1 MSSNEVQ
8 EWTLEGVL
16 DELARLD
23 SSMHDRHFA
32 FILGSGASFSSNI
45 PTGKDLAQRWLT
57 DLHLRECKSD
67 ERLEE
72 WVKNSGV
79 VSGNLTFETA
89 AEFYPQI
96 FERRFRGDRESGY
109 AELEKHMDGKSPSLG
124 YTLLAEIIQETRHK
138 VVVTTN
144 FDNLV
149 ADALSMHAHQS
160 PLVVAHESLVGF
172 VRPQL
177 RRPLVAKIHRDL
189 YFNPIND
196 QDGVSNL
203 EEGWK
208 NALKKLFQFFTPI
221 VVGYGGNDGSLM
233 GLLNSLELGDIA
245 GRIIWCYREGS
256 PPPELAQQVLIK
268 HDGIKVKIPG
278 FDEFM
283 LQLATKLVPDFD
295 LNRIAERTEDLGK
308 KSADR
313 YRKQADQLMR
323 SLAQGTEEQ
332 RNTRQIMAQ
341 SVQRRTSWWAWELEA
356 AAQTDPKKQEETY
369 KKGLEQ
375 FPESSE
381 LHYNY
386 ALFLSKEKDDIP
398 GAKEMFKKS
407 MELAPGDHEAIFA
420 YAEIISR
427 HDKDY
432 EKAKELVQ
440 KVMSLSPTDPDPV
453 CLYASILANQGALTE
468 ADRHYRQALKM
479 DTSNASNLVE
489 YADFLAD
496 HLKKYE
502 AAEIYYKRALE
513 LEPNS
518 SYALGNYAN
527 FLAFQA
533 GNLEEAELFY
543 DKVLKIEPVSSTVK
557 SNYEE
562 FLRVQ
567 KELKTQNKRTSN
579 KNTKNNVSSDKID
592 S

>member
-1 MSSNEVQ
+1 MISTEVQ

-57 DLHLRECKSD
+57 DLHLRECRNGES
-67 ERLEE
+67 
-72 WVKNSGV
+72 VKDWSETSGV
-79 VSGNLTFETA
+79 ISGNITFETA

-196 QDGVSNL
+196 HDGVSNL

-208 NALKKLFQFFTPI
+208 NALKKLFQYFTPI

-256 PPPELAQQVLIK
+256 PPPKLAEEVLLK

-283 LQLATKLVPDFD
+283 LQLAAKLVPDFD

-313 YRKQADQLMR
+313 YRRQADQLMKA
-323 SLAQGTEEQ
+323 LAQGTQ
-332 RNTRQIMAQ
+332 DQLNTRQVMAQ
-341 SVQRRTSWWAWELEA
+341 SVKPRESWWAWELEA
-356 AAQTDPKKQEETY
+356 AAQTDLEKREDVYKQ
-369 KKGLEQ
+369 GLAQ

-381 LHYNY
+381 LFYNY
-386 ALFLSKEKDDIP
+386 ALFLLEKSDFA
-398 GAKEMFKKS
+398 GAKEMYEKS
-407 MELAPGDHEAIFA
+407 LALAPDDYDVILA
-420 YAEIISR
+420 YAELVFR
-427 HDKDY
+427 HDKDH
-432 EKAKELVQ
+432 EKAKHLVQ
-440 KVMSLSPTDPDPV
+440 KLINLNFSNANTFA
-453 CLYASILANQGALTE
+453 LYGSILAAQGNFEE
-468 ADRHYRQALKM
+468 ADSYFRRGLKL
-479 DTSNASNLVE
+479 DPDSVGNLVE
-489 YADFLAD
+489 YADFLSD
-496 HLKKYE
+496 RRKNYKE
-502 AAEIYYKRALE
+502 AEYYYKKALE
-513 LEPNS
+513 LEPNNVT
-518 SYALGNYAN
+518 ALGNYAS
-527 FLAFQA
+527 FLAFQSEKLDEAKFIYNRALILAPESKLLKDGYKMLLQVMQKPKVRA
-533 GNLEEAELFY
+533 GRASKAAQKDNKEE
-543 DKVLKIEPVSSTVK
+543 
-557 SNYEE
+557 
-562 FLRVQ
+562 R
-567 KELKTQNKRTSN
+567 
-579 KNTKNNVSSDKID
+579 
-592 S
+592 

>member
-57 DLHLRECKSD
+57 DLHLRECRSD
-67 ERLEE
+67 EHLED
-72 WVKNSGV
+72 WVKSSGI
-79 VSGNLTFETA
+79 VSGNLTYETA

-208 NALKKLFQFFTPI
+208 NALKKLFQYFTPI

-256 PPPELAQQVLIK
+256 PPPDLAQQVLIK

-323 SLAQGTEEQ
+323 SLAQGTQEQ

-341 SVQRRTSWWAWELEA
+341 SVQQRTSWWAWELEA
-356 AAQTDPKKQEETY
+356 AAQTDPEKQEETY
-369 KKGLEQ
+369 IKGLEQ

-386 ALFLSKEKDDIP
+386 ALFLSDIKGDIP
-398 GAKEMFKKS
+398 GAKAMYKKS
-407 MELAPGDHEAIFA
+407 MALAPNDHESIFA
-420 YAEIISR
+420 YAELISR
-427 HDKDY
+427 FDKNY
-432 EKAKELVQ
+432 EKAKELTQ
-440 KVMSLSPTDPDPV
+440 TAMSLSPTDPGPV
-453 CLYASILANQGALTE
+453 CLYASILADQGATTE
-468 ADRHYRQALKM
+468 ADKYFRQAIKM
-479 DTSNASNLVE
+479 DAYNANNLVE

-502 AAEIYYKRALE
+502 AAETYYKRALE
-513 LEPNS
+513 LEPNNA
-518 SYALGNYAN
+518 YALGNYAN

-533 GNLEEAELFY
+533 GNLEEAKIVF
-543 DKVLKIEPVSSTVK
+543 DKALKIEPVPPTVK
-557 SNYEE
+557 SNHRE
-562 FLRVQ
+562 FLRLRQ
-567 KELKTQNKRTSN
+567 EAKIQNKKSA
-579 KNTKNNVSSDKID
+579 NNSINAEKID
-592 S
+592 N

>member
-1 MSSNEVQ
+1 MTDIEVQ

-57 DLHLRECKSD
+57 DLHLRECRSGESVKDWSKS
-67 ERLEE
+67 
-72 WVKNSGV
+72 SGV
-79 VSGNLTFETA
+79 ISGDITFETA

-196 QDGVSNL
+196 HDGVSNL

-208 NALKKLFQFFTPI
+208 NALKKLFQYFTPI

-256 PPPELAQQVLIK
+256 PPPKLAQEVLLK

-283 LQLATKLVPDFD
+283 LQLAAKLVPDFD
-295 LNRIAERTEDLGK
+295 LNRIAVRTEDLGK

-313 YRKQADQLMR
+313 YRKQADQLMKA
-323 SLAQGTEEQ
+323 LAQGTQ
-332 RNTRQIMAQ
+332 DQLNTRQVMAQ
-341 SVQRRTSWWAWELEA
+341 SVKSRESWWAWELEA
-356 AAQTDPKKQEETY
+356 AVETDPFKTEELYKQGLAQFPDSSELYYNYAIFLYRVKGDPENAKLMYERSLELNPDDYETLFNYASLIAVHY
-369 KKGLEQ
+369 KDNDEALILVKRALALAPDDADVLGLYAELLASKRDYQSAGEVYRGAIKEHPDNAELILSYAVFLSDSLSRSDLAEPYYSRAFELEPQNILVIVNYSNFLAYNLNKFDEAKMIFDKGLELYPDDLSLRAAFARFSEARKKQ
-375 FPESSE
+375 RGTPRKRSS
-381 LHYNY
+381 
-386 ALFLSKEKDDIP
+386 
-398 GAKEMFKKS
+398 KS
-407 MELAPGDHEAIFA
+407 E
-420 YAEIISR
+420 
-427 HDKDY
+427 
-432 EKAKELVQ
+432 Q
-440 KVMSLSPTDPDPV
+440 K
-453 CLYASILANQGALTE
+453 
-468 ADRHYRQALKM
+468 
-479 DTSNASNLVE
+479 
-489 YADFLAD
+489 
-496 HLKKYE
+496 
-502 AAEIYYKRALE
+502 
-513 LEPNS
+513 
-518 SYALGNYAN
+518 
-527 FLAFQA
+527 
-533 GNLEEAELFY
+533 
-543 DKVLKIEPVSSTVK
+543 
-557 SNYEE
+557 
-562 FLRVQ
+562 
-567 KELKTQNKRTSN
+567 
-579 KNTKNNVSSDKID
+579 
-592 S
+592 

>member
-57 DLHLRECKSD
+57 DLHLRECRSD
-67 ERLEE
+67 ENLED
-72 WVKNSGV
+72 WVKSSGI
-79 VSGNLTFETA
+79 VSGNLTYETA

-208 NALKKLFQFFTPI
+208 NALKKLFQYFTPI

-233 GLLNSLELGDIA
+233 GLLNSLDLGDIA

-256 PPPELAQQVLIK
+256 PPPPLAQEVLIK

-283 LQLATKLVPDFD
+283 LQLAAKLVPDFD
-295 LNRIAERTEDLGK
+295 LNRIAERTEELGK

-313 YRKQADQLMR
+313 YRKQADQLMKA
-323 SLAQGTEEQ
+323 LAQGTKEQ
-332 RNTRQIMAQ
+332 RNTRKVMAQ
-341 SVQRRTSWWAWELEA
+341 SVPPRKSWWAWELEA
-356 AAQTDPKKQEETY
+356 SAQNDPEKQNEIY
-369 KKGLEQ
+369 QKGLMQ
-375 FPESSE
+375 FPDSPE
-381 LHYNY
+381 LLYNY
-386 ALFLSKEKDDIP
+386 ALFLSNFKGDIP
-398 GAKEMFKKS
+398 SAEETYKKALALAPYDTDIIYGYAEMLKHHKKDHNAAKELALKIINLDPNNINAICMLASIAAEQGNLIEADNYFRKALKLNPENHDTLAEYADYLSDHRQKYDLADEYYKKS
-407 MELAPGDHEAIFA
+407 LELAPSD
-420 YAEIISR
+420 
-427 HDKDY
+427 
-432 EKAKELVQ
+432 
-440 KVMSLSPTDPDPV
+440 PT
-453 CLYASILANQGALTE
+453 T
-468 ADRHYRQALKM
+468 
-479 DTSNASNLVE
+479 
-489 YADFLAD
+489 
-496 HLKKYE
+496 
-502 AAEIYYKRALE
+502 
-513 LEPNS
+513 
-518 SYALGNYAN
+518 LGNYAN
-527 FLAFQA
+527 FLAFQVKRLDEA
-533 GNLEEAELFY
+533 KIFFQKALEADPDDLTTKQNYRLFL
-543 DKVLKIEPVSSTVK
+543 DTKKKAHPPI
-557 SNYEE
+557 
-562 FLRVQ
+562 
-567 KELKTQNKRTSN
+567 KRTAKPTS
-579 KNTKNNVSSDKID
+579 KNENQK
-592 S
+592 

>member
-1 MSSNEVQ
+1 MTDIEVQ

-57 DLHLRECKSD
+57 DLHLRECRSGESVKDWSKS
-67 ERLEE
+67 
-72 WVKNSGV
+72 SGV
-79 VSGNLTFETA
+79 ISGDITFETA

-196 QDGVSNL
+196 HDGVSNL

-208 NALKKLFQFFTPI
+208 NALKKLFQYFTPI

-256 PPPELAQQVLIK
+256 PPPKLAQEVLLK

-283 LQLATKLVPDFD
+283 LQLAAKLVPDFD
-295 LNRIAERTEDLGK
+295 LNRIAVRTEDLGK

-313 YRKQADQLMR
+313 YRKQADQLMKA
-323 SLAQGTEEQ
+323 LAQGTQ
-332 RNTRQIMAQ
+332 DQLNTRQVMAQ
-341 SVQRRTSWWAWELEA
+341 SVKSRESWWAWELEA
-356 AAQTDPKKQEETY
+356 AVENDPFKTEELYKQGLAQFPDSSELYYNYAIFLYRVKDDPENAKLMYERSLELNPDDYETLFNYASLIAVHY
-369 KKGLEQ
+369 KDNDEALILVKRALALAPDDADVLGLYAELLASKRDYQSAGEVYRGAIKEHPDNAELILSYAVFLSDSLSRSDLAEPYYSRAFELEPQNILVIVNYSNFLAYNLNKFDEAKMIFDKGLELYPDDLSLRAAFARFSEARKKQ
-375 FPESSE
+375 RGTPRKRSS
-381 LHYNY
+381 
-386 ALFLSKEKDDIP
+386 
-398 GAKEMFKKS
+398 KS
-407 MELAPGDHEAIFA
+407 E
-420 YAEIISR
+420 
-427 HDKDY
+427 
-432 EKAKELVQ
+432 Q
-440 KVMSLSPTDPDPV
+440 K
-453 CLYASILANQGALTE
+453 
-468 ADRHYRQALKM
+468 
-479 DTSNASNLVE
+479 
-489 YADFLAD
+489 
-496 HLKKYE
+496 
-502 AAEIYYKRALE
+502 
-513 LEPNS
+513 
-518 SYALGNYAN
+518 
-527 FLAFQA
+527 
-533 GNLEEAELFY
+533 
-543 DKVLKIEPVSSTVK
+543 
-557 SNYEE
+557 
-562 FLRVQ
+562 
-567 KELKTQNKRTSN
+567 
-579 KNTKNNVSSDKID
+579 
-592 S
+592 

>member
-1 MSSNEVQ
+1 MISTEVQ

-57 DLHLRECKSD
+57 DLHLRECRSGESVKDWS
-67 ERLEE
+67 
-72 WVKNSGV
+72 KNSGV
-79 VSGNLTFETA
+79 VGGNITFETA

-196 QDGVSNL
+196 HDGVSNL

-208 NALKKLFQFFTPI
+208 NALKKLFQYFTPI

-256 PPPELAQQVLIK
+256 PPPKMAQEVLLK

-283 LQLATKLVPDFD
+283 LQLAAKLVPDFD

-313 YRKQADQLMR
+313 YRRQADQLMKA
-323 SLAQGTEEQ
+323 LAQGTQEQ
-332 RNTRQIMAQ
+332 LNTRQVMAQ
-341 SVQRRTSWWAWELEA
+341 SVKPRESWWAWELEA
-356 AAQTDPKKQEETY
+356 AAQTDLKKQEELY
-369 KKGLEQ
+369 KQGLEQ

-381 LHYNY
+381 LFYNY
-386 ALFLSKEKDDIP
+386 ALFLLGEKKDIT
-398 GAKEMFKKS
+398 GAKGMFEKS
-407 MELAPGDHEAIFA
+407 LELAPDDFDAIHA
-420 YAEIISR
+420 YAQVLYR
-427 HDKDY
+427 NDKDY
-432 EKAKELVQ
+432 EKAKALAR
-440 KVMSLSPTDPDPV
+440 KLMTLDSNNGNGLA
-453 CLYASILANQGALTE
+453 LYGAILAAQGDLAE
-468 ADRHYRQALKM
+468 ADSYFRRGLKLNP
-479 DTSNASNLVE
+479 DDVENLVE
-489 YADFLAD
+489 YADFLSD
-496 HLKKYE
+496 RQKKYE
-502 AAEIYYKRALE
+502 DADPYYKRALE
-513 LEPNS
+513 LEPNNLT
-518 SYALGNYAN
+518 ALGNYAS
-527 FLAFQA
+527 FLAFQFGRLDEA
-533 GNLEEAELFY
+533 KSVYERALKVSPESTMLKKAYARLLELMRKPKVKAELAA
-543 DKVLKIEPVSSTVK
+543 KAEP
-557 SNYEE
+557 
-562 FLRVQ
+562 
-567 KELKTQNKRTSN
+567 KENKA
-579 KNTKNNVSSDKID
+579 
-592 S
+592 

>member
-1 MSSNEVQ
+1 MISTEVQ

-57 DLHLRECKSD
+57 DLHLRECRSGESVNDWSKT
-67 ERLEE
+67 
-72 WVKNSGV
+72 SGV
-79 VSGNLTFETA
+79 ISGNITFETA

-196 QDGVSNL
+196 HDGVSNL

-208 NALKKLFQFFTPI
+208 NALKKLFQYFTPI

-256 PPPELAQQVLIK
+256 PPPKLAQEVLLK

-283 LQLATKLVPDFD
+283 LQLAAKLVPDFD

-313 YRKQADQLMR
+313 YRRQADQLMKA
-323 SLAQGTEEQ
+323 LAKGTQ
-332 RNTRQIMAQ
+332 DQLNTRQVMAQ
-341 SVQRRTSWWAWELEA
+341 SVKPRESWWAWELEA
-356 AAQTDPKKQEETY
+356 AAQTDPDKQDEVY
-369 KKGLEQ
+369 KQGLAQ

-381 LHYNY
+381 LFYNY
-386 ALFLSKEKDDIP
+386 ALFLSDKKLDIASAKAMYEKSLELEPDDY
-398 GAKEMFKKS
+398 
-407 MELAPGDHEAIFA
+407 DAIQA
-420 YAEIISR
+420 YAELVFR

-432 EKAKELVQ
+432 EKAKGLVQ
-440 KVMSLSPTDPDPV
+440 KMLRLDPDNADA
-453 CLYASILANQGALTE
+453 LAFYGSILAAQGDLVE
-468 ADRHYRQALKM
+468 ADSYFRRGLKL
-479 DTSNASNLVE
+479 DPDRVGNIVE
-489 YADFLAD
+489 YADFLSD
-496 HLKKYE
+496 YRKNYTD
-502 AAEIYYKRALE
+502 AEFFYKRALE
-513 LEPNS
+513 LEPGNVT
-518 SYALGNYAN
+518 ALGNYAS
-527 FLAFQA
+527 FLAFQSKK
-533 GNLEEAELFY
+533 LKEAKFFY
-543 DKVLKIEPVSSTVK
+543 DRALILAPESPLLKDGYKMLLDVMRKEKVRAGRASKAQHKDNEV
-557 SNYEE
+557 
-562 FLRVQ
+562 
-567 KELKTQNKRTSN
+567 
-579 KNTKNNVSSDKID
+579 
-592 S
+592 